1 MGKIKNTI
9 ISIILLSTGVVHAKE
24 NLSHYYRNVYM
35 GEFKRPDYFGPL
47 NPMSQ
52 YNPYKS
58 DFDFLDD
65 LYQKKFFEGN
75 INPSVF
81 EIQNFWNNEIKEQS
95 ACPNELLSEH
105 IDYISYLYRLVSIS
119 YLFEATKL
127 NYQTSSQLGITNS
140 CNLKFDRLL
149 GQCQAKTEEMKKF
162 HKRAYGKFENE
173 FKKISY
179 DVFTIGQKKEFLE
192 AFKKSNSLTSNPV
205 FARVHQ
211 WCRENKKNC
220 KSLNEKQFAE
230 ILNKF
235 CLSDAVIMNRVC
247 SEDDNFY
254 GISSSNIV
262 TELIEKSNAFG
273 IINEQGAGQE
283 CLRRYKNLFKLKEN
297 QYADLVKMF
306 PYIYAHLIETKGRY
320 LQGDLFVPGSLREF
334 DQKGLS
340 DFLIA
345 LTPPKKEIKP
355 VVIAKPKPEP
365 KPIPV
370 VKEEKV
376 EVAVVEEPKK
386 AEPEVVKLSEFESK
400 VELLKQSKTLVT
412 VDMDLF
418 KKDYEFTEE
427 MIALLG
433 ANLEKFQ
440 TRNAIQEMKA
450 YDNLGSRQAPVGL
463 IFLKYLI
470 DTNNHQGLYNILNV
484 LGDKF
489 YVNNDWE
496 DKITP
501 HLIKLVNDEK
511 TKFKWQILIME
522 K

>member
-1 MGKIKNTI
+1 
-9 ISIILLSTGVVHAKE
+9 
-24 NLSHYYRNVYM
+24 
-35 GEFKRPDYFGPL
+35 
-47 NPMSQ
+47 
-52 YNPYKS
+52 
-58 DFDFLDD
+58 
-65 LYQKKFFEGN
+65 
-75 INPSVF
+75 
-81 EIQNFWNNEIKEQS
+81 
-95 ACPNELLSEH
+95 
-105 IDYISYLYRLVSIS
+105 VSIS

-235 CLSDAVIMNRVC
+235 CLSDAVVMNRVC

-345 LTPPKKEIKP
+345 LTPPKKEVKP

-386 AEPEVVKLSEFESK
+386 VEPEVVKLSEFEPK
-400 VELLKQSKTLVT
+400 VELLKRYIDEVKLGEVT
-412 VDMDLF
+412 NFGNSSLTIRF
-418 KKDYEFTEE
+418 
-427 MIALLG
+427 
-433 ANLEKFQ
+433 N
-440 TRNAIQEMKA
+440 
-450 YDNLGSRQAPVGL
+450 
-463 IFLKYLI
+463 
-470 DTNNHQGLYNILNV
+470 
-484 LGDKF
+484 
-489 YVNNDWE
+489 
-496 DKITP
+496 KITP
-501 HLIKLVNDEK
+501 R
-511 TKFKWQILIME
+511 WILQDRYGIPTVKNLTPELLTIGHSSDVYGDANLRTQWRELSQKGIVHSLFMTFMFNPNL
-522 K
+522 KKS

>member
-9 ISIILLSTGVVHAKE
+9 FALALLGCGSLSAKE
-24 NLSHYYRNVYM
+24 TLSDYYQNVYM
-35 GEFKRPDYFGPL
+35 GEFKRPDYSGPL

-52 YNPYKS
+52 YNPYKA

-65 LYQKKFFEGN
+65 IYQNKFFEAS
-75 INPSVF
+75 INVPIF

-105 IDYISYLYRLVSIS
+105 IEYINYLYRLVSIS

-127 NYQTSSQLGITNS
+127 NYQVTSQLGITNS
-140 CNLKFDRLL
+140 CNVKFDRLL
-149 GQCQAKTEEMKKF
+149 GQCQAKSDEMKKF

-173 FKKISY
+173 FKKLSY
-179 DVFTIGQKKEFLE
+179 DVFTIGQKKEFLD

-220 KSLNEKQFAE
+220 RSLNEKQFGE
-230 ILNKF
+230 ILNRF
-235 CLSDAVIMNRVC
+235 CLSDAVVMNRVC

-254 GISSSNIV
+254 GMSASNIA

-273 IINEQGAGQE
+273 IINEQGSGQE
-283 CLRRYKNLFKLKEN
+283 CLRRYKGLFKLKEK
-297 QYADLVKMF
+297 QYADLIKMF
-306 PYIYAHLIETKGRY
+306 PSIYAHLIESKGRY

-355 VVIAKPKPEP
+355 VIVAKPKT
-365 KPIPV
+365 KPAPV
-370 VKEEKV
+370 IVKEEKV
-376 EVAVVEEPKK
+376 EEVIVVETPK
-386 AEPEVVKLSEFESK
+386 AVEPEVVKLSEFESK

-418 KKDYEFTEE
+418 KKDYQFTEE
-427 MIALLG
+427 MIALLS

-440 TRNAIQEMKA
+440 TRSAIQEMKA

-470 DTNNHQGLYNILNV
+470 DTNNHQGLYNIINV

-496 DKITP
+496 DRIAP

-511 TKFKWQILIME
+511 TKFKWQILLME